1 MRASTVTAD
10 DPVVKVPEEVK
21 VCILKPPA
29 VVTVPPVGRPI
40 LNCVVVAGLRHKAVD
55 PVIAGGALLTVTA
68 KVLTMLFPQLPT
80 AVTLMFPLL
89 APTVVVME
97 VVVEVPVQ
105 PDGKVQMYEVAPL
118 TAEIL

>member
-40 LNCVVVAGLRHKAVD
+40 LNCVVVAGLRQSPVE
-55 PVIAGGALLTVTA
+55 PVIAGGAVTLIVMLAQFVITALQGLTPILLT
-68 KVLTMLFPQLPT
+68 K
-80 AVTLMFPLL
+80 
-89 APTVVVME
+89 
-97 VVVEVPVQ
+97 
-105 PDGKVQMYEVAPL
+105 
-118 TAEIL
+118 

>member
-55 PVIAGGALLTVTA
+55 PVIAGGAVLTVTA
-68 KVLTMLFPQLPT
+68 KVLTMLFSWSSVANLKSFCNH
-80 AVTLMFPLL
+80 AVNSQFHHP
-89 APTVVVME
+89 
-97 VVVEVPVQ
+97 
-105 PDGKVQMYEVAPL
+105 
-118 TAEIL
+118 